1 MPLRLTPEKFIPP
14 NSDLSPSVEKSPIDH
29 PLPAR
34 FQRPSPVAF
43 ALLLFAGAGLLAGIS
58 QVDVTADRAL
68 RGFSQFGNFMSH
80 AIPPDFSRWWPI
92 SLYMAQTLQMGIV
105 GVFFGVLLSLP
116 VALLASSNT
125 SPHWTVRNLT
135 RIAVATARTVPD
147 LIWALIFVIC
157 VGPGVLAGILAIVL
171 DTVGFCGR
179 FFSERIEESQ
189 KGPVEALTATGGK
202 RLPVIFGSIIPE
214 CFPSFTATSLY
225 AVEKA
230 IRSAVVL
237 GLVGA
242 GGIGVELKATMDLWR
257 YDQAM
262 AIILVILVVV
272 ITVEQVSSA
281 IRRRFL

>member
-1 MPLRLTPEKFIPP
+1 MESHLKYNHTMPG
-14 NSDLSPSVEKSPIDH
+14 
-29 PLPAR
+29 R
-34 FQRPSPVAF
+34 FNRPSPFAF
-43 ALLLFAGAGLLAGIS
+43 CLIVFAGAALLAGIS
-58 QVDVTADRAL
+58 QVDVTADRAM
-68 RGFSQFGNFMSH
+68 RGFSQFANFMSQ
-80 AIPPDFSRWWPI
+80 AVPPDFSRWWPI
-92 SLYMAQTLQMGIV
+92 TVYMLQTLQMAIV
-105 GVFFGVLLSLP
+105 GVFFGVILSLP
-116 VALLASSNT
+116 VALLASTNT
-125 SPHWTVRNLT
+125 SPHFVVRQIT
-135 RIAVATARTVPD
+135 RMMVATVRTVPD

-171 DTVGFCGR
+171 DTIGFCGR

-189 KGPVEALTATGGK
+189 KGPIEALSSTGAR

-214 CFPSFTATSLY
+214 CFPSFTATSLF

-230 IRSAVVL
+230 IRSAVIL

-262 AIILVILVVV
+262 AIIIVILVVV
-272 ITVEQVSSA
+272 IGAEQISSA